1 MKALSKKRKNDL
13 LLIAIL
19 LFFALICLFSIT
31 LSKKEGSIIQ
41 IVRDKSVMDSYPLTI
56 EQQIELSDESGRN
69 TLLIQNGKAQIIDAD
84 CPDGLCMHQNPIC
97 YNGETIVC
105 LPHKLVIRV
114 VSGEEGEVDIAT

>member
-19 LFFALICLFSIT
+19 LIFAVICLFLIT
-31 LSKKEGSIIQ
+31 IGKTEGAVIQ
-41 IVRDKSVMDSYPLTI
+41 IVRDKTVIESHPLTVD
-56 EQQIELSDESGRN
+56 QQIELSNESGSN
-69 TLLIQNGKAQIIDAD
+69 TLLIQDGKASMIAAD
-84 CPDGLCMHQNPIC
+84 CPDGLCVQQKAIG

>member
-31 LSKKEGSIIQ
+31 LSKKEGAIIQ
-41 IVRDKSVMDSYPLTI
+41 IVRNKSVMDSYPLAI

-84 CPDGLCMHQNPIC
+84 CPDGLCMHQNPIR

>member
-1 MKALSKKRKNDL
+1 MKSLSKKRKNDL

-19 LFFALICLFSIT
+19 LIFAVICLFLIT
-31 LSKKEGSIIQ
+31 VSKTEGAVIQ
-41 IVRDKSVMDSYPLTI
+41 IVRNGTVTESHPLTVN
-56 EQQIELSDESGRN
+56 QQIELSDEHGSN
-69 TLLIQNGKAQIIDAD
+69 TLLIQDGKASMINAD
-84 CPDGLCMHQNPIC
+84 CPDGLCVQQNPIG

>member
-19 LFFALICLFSIT
+19 LFFALICLFLIT
-31 LSKKEGSIIQ
+31 ISKKEGAIIQ

-56 EQQIELSDESGRN
+56 EQLIELSDESGCN
-69 TLLIQNGKAQIIDAD
+69 TLLSQNGKAQIIDAD
-84 CPDGLCMHQNPIC
+84 CPDGLCMHQNPIR